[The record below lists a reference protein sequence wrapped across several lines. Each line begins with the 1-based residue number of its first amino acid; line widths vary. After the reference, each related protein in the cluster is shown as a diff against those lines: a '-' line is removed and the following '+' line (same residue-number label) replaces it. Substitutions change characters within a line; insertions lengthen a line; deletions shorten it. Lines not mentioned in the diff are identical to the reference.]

1 MKLYFLRHGLA
12 GDSSEWKGADFAR
25 PLTEEGIAKMKRS
38 ADTLAQM
45 ELDLQLILTSPL
57 VRAYQTAEI
66 VARQFK
72 MLDKLVKDER
82 LGSGFGI
89 KYLAEI
95 LAEHSNVVSLML
107 VGHEPGISET
117 VSHLIGGG
125 RVVIKKGALAYVE
138 LSDAKALKGE
148 LVWLIPPKVM
158 AL

>member
-12 GDSSEWKGADFAR
+12 GESAEWKGNDFTR

-38 ADTLAQM
+38 AETLARM

-66 VARQFK
+66 VAKQFK
-72 MLDKLVKDER
+72 MTDKLVKDER
-82 LGSGFGI
+82 LGANFGI

-95 LAEHSNVVSLML
+95 LAENSKVDSLML
-107 VGHEPGISET
+107 VGHEPGMSET

-125 RVVIKKGALAYVE
+125 RVVFKKGALAYVE
-138 LSDAKALKGE
+138 LSDIKSLRGE
-148 LVWLIPPKVM
+148 LVWLLPPK
-158 AL
+158 ALVL

>member
-1 MKLYFLRHGLA
+1 MKLYFVRHGLA

-25 PLTEEGIAKMKRS
+25 PLTEEGIAKMKRT
-38 ADTLAQM
+38 AETFARM
-45 ELDLQLILTSPL
+45 EFGLELILTSPL

-66 VARQFK
+66 VASQFK

-95 LAEHSNVVSLML
+95 LAEHSKTDALML
-107 VGHEPGISET
+107 VGHEPGMSET
-117 VSHLIGGG
+117 VSHLTGGS
-125 RVVIKKGALAYVE
+125 RVVFKKGALAYVE
-138 LSDAKALKGE
+138 LSDVKSLRGE
-148 LVWLIPPKVM
+148 LVWLIPPKIL

>member
-12 GDSSEWKGADFAR
+12 GESGEWKGSDFAR
-25 PLTEEGIAKMKRS
+25 PLTEEGIAKMKRT
-38 ADTLAQM
+38 AETIARM
-45 ELDLQLILTSPL
+45 ELDLRLILTSPL

-66 VARQFK
+66 VAKQCK

-95 LAEHSNVVSLML
+95 LAEQSKTDSLML
-107 VGHEPGISET
+107 VGHEPGMSET
-117 VSHLIGGG
+117 VSSLIGGG
-125 RVVIKKGALAYVE
+125 RIVFKKGALAYVE
-138 LSDAKALKGE
+138 LSDAKSLKGE
-148 LVWLIPPKVM
+148 LVWLIPPKVS